1 MKRRTTYLKM
11 WLKPFEKWIFG
22 GHISS
27 FFKANVWSNISKAFC
42 RSTKIILVRI
52 CLSIPLK
59 MKSVDWTKKESVK
72 SYFLEPDRFLWSKPF
87 SSKSSFIFKWI
98 DILFLTKT
106 RSEIHIWILR
116 FVFKSLFKQRFRFCY
131 TDLKIMMFWLIN

>member
-59 MKSVDWTKKESVK
+59 MKSVDWTKQESVK
-72 SYFLEPDRFLWSKPF
+72 SFFLEPDRFLWSKPF

-98 DILFLTKT
+98 VFYFRQRLEVRFAFEFWDLFSSLFLNRDFGSVTLT
-106 RSEIHIWILR
+106 WI
-116 FVFKSLFKQRFRFCY
+116 
-131 TDLKIMMFWLIN
+131 